1 MRKTV
6 ASAFMFLFSACT
18 AAELRAA
25 SDSNQE
31 DEPFGLTASSAP
43 ENSTTWQEWK
53 KVIADAD
60 AELHKLETCRAQR
73 DCNAAEEKYAAIVK
87 EARDKDGRAKIEY
100 VHKRINGEIRYEPD
114 PVQWGLPDHWSLP
127 ADVDGK
133 GSLNTGVG
141 DCEDYALAKYLILLD
156 ARFPD
161 KDLRILLVHDNF
173 VKADHAVLAAR
184 LDHKWLIL
192 DNRFDRLYEDK
203 DLKQFK
209 PLMVVDTQGVHYLS
223 KMFRIADAY
232 DP

>member
-1 MRKTV
+1 ML
-6 ASAFMFLFSACT
+6 LFSTCP

-25 SDSNQE
+25 SDS
-31 DEPFGLTASSAP
+31 DEPFGLTRSLAP
-43 ENSTTWQEWK
+43 ESSTTWQEWK
-53 KVIADAD
+53 KVITDAD
-60 AELHKLETCRAQR
+60 AELQKLERCQAQR

-87 EARDKDGRAKIEY
+87 EARDKDDRAKIEF

-114 PVQWGLPDHWSLP
+114 PVQWGVPDHWSLP

-141 DCEDYALAKYLILLD
+141 DCEDFALAKYLVLLD

-161 KDLRILLVHDNF
+161 KDLRLLLVRDTF

-184 LDHKWLIL
+184 HDHKWLIL
-192 DNRFDRLYEDK
+192 DNRWDRLYEDK
-203 DLKQFK
+203 DLKHFK
-209 PLMVVDTQGVHYLS
+209 PLMVVDAQGVYYLS